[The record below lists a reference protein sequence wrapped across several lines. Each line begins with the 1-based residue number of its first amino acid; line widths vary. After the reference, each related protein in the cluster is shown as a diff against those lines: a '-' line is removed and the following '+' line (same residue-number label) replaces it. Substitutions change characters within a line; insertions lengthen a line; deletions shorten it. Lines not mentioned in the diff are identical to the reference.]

1 MLPICLLTWLNE
13 LHESRKGTNVL
24 VRINIIRSIFEL
36 KAKVLDT
43 TIQELFPVASIK
55 VFYKLITFLICNE
68 VIKNE

>member
-13 LHESRKGTNVL
+13 LHEARKGPNVL
-24 VRINIIRSIFEL
+24 VRIYIIRSILEL

-43 TIQELFPVASIK
+43 TVHELFPVTSIK
-55 VFYKLITFLICNE
+55 VFNQLIAFLICNE